1 MPKLLT
7 RRTLIAQIAVTVL
20 ISGCTPPVLTELNE
34 DSVPAKS
41 LGYKTDA
48 KRVDAKKFPSYREG
62 QICRTCRLA
71 LRRDGALLPCNAYPG
86 HLVAALGWCASFEA
100 R

>member
-1 MPKLLT
+1 MPKLLN
-7 RRTLIAQIAVTVL
+7 RRTFITQIAATAL
-20 ISGCTPPVLTELNE
+20 ISGCTPPVLTELRE
-34 DSVPAKS
+34 DSVSAKS

-48 KRVDAKKFPSYREG
+48 KRVNMQQFPSYREG

-71 LRRDGALLPCNAYPG
+71 LRIDGELLPCNAYPG
-86 HLVAALGWCASFEA
+86 HSVAAKGWCASFDA

>member
-1 MPKLLT
+1 MPNLLT
-7 RRTLIAQIAVTVL
+7 RRAMMTQIAATVL
-20 ISGCTPPVLTELNE
+20 IAGCTPPVLTELSE
-34 DSVPAKS
+34 DAVSAKS

-48 KRVDAKKFPSYREG
+48 KRVDTREFPSYRDG

-71 LRRDGALLPCNAYPG
+71 LRTDGALLPCNAYPG
-86 HLVAALGWCASFEA
+86 HSVAALGWCASFEA